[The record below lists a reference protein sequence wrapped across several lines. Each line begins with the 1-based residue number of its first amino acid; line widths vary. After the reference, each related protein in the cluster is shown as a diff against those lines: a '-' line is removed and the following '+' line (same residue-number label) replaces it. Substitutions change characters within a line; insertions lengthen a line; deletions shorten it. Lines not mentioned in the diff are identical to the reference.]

1 MWGILGSFGGM
12 WWCRPSREAA
22 TMRFTKVLV
31 VAAAATPLLTGCG
44 GSDDSPGADAT
55 TSMSAQQAATLAH
68 NLSQCIRDHGVPNF
82 PDLVQTQGGGW
93 DVPSGTPTP
102 PVAAQQACKSLS
114 EQLPGGSSGNG
125 PPPRQNKVTTA
136 QMQAWRKWSACVRR
150 QGISDWP
157 DPNPDGTFTLPS
169 RLAGDDNT
177 IAQKVFGLTACT
189 PLRPQGLGLG
199 IGTTTHDG
207 G

>member
-1 MWGILGSFGGM
+1 MKF
-12 WWCRPSREAA
+12 
-22 TMRFTKVLV
+22 TRFLV
-31 VAAAATPLLTGCG
+31 VAAAAAPLLAGCS
-44 GSDDSPGADAT
+44 GSSKPSGPGA
-55 TSMSAQQAATLAH
+55 TSTLSAQQAASLAH
-68 NLSQCIRDHGVPNF
+68 RLAQCIRDHGVPNF

-102 PVAAQQACKSLS
+102 PAAAQQACKALS

-125 PPPRQNKVTTA
+125 PAPKPNKVTTA
-136 QMQAWRKWSACVRR
+136 QMEAWRKWSACVRQ

-169 RLAGDDNT
+169 RLSSDNT

-189 PLRPQGLGLG
+189 RLRPQGLGLRF
-199 IGTTTHDG
+199 GTTTRDG